1 MNNTVLNRSDFFIVL
16 NIEMNIEYVDTEQI
30 EEPITI
36 DHTVEIKC
44 EKPKNKVKP
53 IFNLDMISH
62 IKPRYKPIEK
72 KPKSKPK
79 PIKVKVP
86 IHQAT
91 FATLEDYLAAM
102 NA

>member
-62 IKPRYKPIEK
+62 IKPRYRPIEK
-72 KPKSKPK
+72 KTRTK
-79 PIKVKVP
+79 PIKLKVP
-86 IHQAT
+86 IKDAT
-91 FATLEDYLAAM
+91 FATLEDYLAAI